1 MNEGLG
7 DIGLAVGT
15 GIFMVFGFLIA
26 FLLPKI
32 FAKDEGLTE
41 ENLKMLRWLRWLGLT
56 LVFISIAAGIAILF
70 LP

>member
-7 DIGLAVGT
+7 DIGLVVGT

-32 FAKDEGLTE
+32 FAKDEGLSE
-41 ENLKMLRWLRWLGLT
+41 ENLKMLSWLRWLGLT
-56 LVFISIAAGIAILF
+56 LVFFSVAAGIAILF